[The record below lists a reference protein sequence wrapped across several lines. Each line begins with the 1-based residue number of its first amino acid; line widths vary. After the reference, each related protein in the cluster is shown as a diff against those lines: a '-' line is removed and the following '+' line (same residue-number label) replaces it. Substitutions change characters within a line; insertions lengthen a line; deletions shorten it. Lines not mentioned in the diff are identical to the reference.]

1 MTVILNV
8 TSDHYC
14 IQCVLGVAVVRLLPV
29 RKPPIGNPT
38 FDVLTVCR
46 STSL

>member
-8 TSDHYC
+8 PSDIYC
-14 IQCVLGVAVVRLLPV
+14 IQCVLDVAVVILLPV
-29 RKPPIGNPT
+29 RTSPIDNPT
-38 FDVLTVCR
+38 FYVLTVCR